1 MADIV
6 LGKQYYLAAYIPA
19 LSGYYPFACLQEVS
33 LSVSTELIPT
43 TTVDSGIYRTFEPRL
58 SEWKI
63 SASGVLVLRDLIDS
77 YNFPLES
84 ILYQIRRDGY
94 DIRLLWT
101 DTSGYVRQIEGHVF
115 IPESTFTGTAGQIGK
130 WSIEMQGSGALTI
143 DGAVTINPG
152 NVQRIEQEAAGG
164 SNFIQN
170 ALWVGRSIKWI
181 DREDSSCKIITAGT
195 PTGREVLY
203 DSSTGKFT
211 FSSTLNAGELITG
224 LYE

>member
-1 MADIV
+1 
-6 LGKQYYLAAYIPA
+6 
-19 LSGYYPFACLQEVS
+19 
-33 LSVSTELIPT
+33 LI
-43 TTVDSGIYRTFEPRL
+43 
-58 SEWKI
+58 
-63 SASGVLVLRDLIDS
+63 LRDLIAT

-84 ILYQIRRDGY
+84 ILYQVRRDGY

-152 NVQRIEQEAAGG
+152 NVQRIEVTSHSG
-164 SNFIQN
+164 SANYIQN
-170 ALWVGRSIKWI
+170 AAWVGRSIKWI
-181 DREDSSCKIITAGT
+181 DREDSVCTIITAGT
-195 PTGREVLY
+195 PTGRQVLY
-203 DSSTGKFT
+203 ESSTGKFT
-211 FSSTLNAGELITG
+211 FSSVIGPNETITG